1 MAPLASRV
9 VFLVGALLALLELV
23 GRGHRLLGCSWEGA
37 PRRVVVQ
44 LLELFLASDQAA
56 AVRDVA
62 DRRGVRVLVP
72 LELGQQLVG
81 VRREA

>member
-23 GRGHRLLGCSWEGA
+23 RRGHRLLGCSWEGA